1 MYSSTIERYNS
12 LLFPCGSCIFIHF
25 LKNFLSLNFIYYMQD
40 DQKEINE
47 DNLKV
52 LHLIE
57 TNPKISQRGMAEAMN
72 FSLGK
77 VNYCIKALSEIGFI
91 KLKNFSKSKNKTG
104 YLYVLTPKGVQ
115 EKAILTKEFLQRKQ
129 LEYEKLYNYFHD
141 EQ

>member
-1 MYSSTIERYNS
+1 
-12 LLFPCGSCIFIHF
+12 
-25 LKNFLSLNFIYYMQD
+25 MQD
-40 DQKEINE
+40 NQKKINE

-52 LHLIE
+52 LHLID

-129 LEYEKLYNYFHD
+129 LEYEKLYNYFYD
-141 EQ
+141 EK